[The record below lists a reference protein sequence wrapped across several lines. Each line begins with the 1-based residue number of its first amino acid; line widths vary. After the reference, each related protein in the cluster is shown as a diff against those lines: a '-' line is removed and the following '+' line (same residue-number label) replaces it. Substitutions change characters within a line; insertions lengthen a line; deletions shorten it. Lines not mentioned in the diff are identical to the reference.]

1 MKRATMAEVARLAGV
16 GTMTVSRV
24 LNGSTKV
31 QPKTASRVREAI
43 ERLGYR
49 PNEFARVLRGA
60 KSRSIGLIVPS
71 LLDPFFATCAH
82 SVNTVAQAH
91 GYSMI
96 LTTSNDSIQTEFNEA
111 AWMLE
116 KHVEGIVICPTPA
129 KLSKL
134 SSPIFYRTPIV
145 SFDRPLGIPRVASV
159 VVENS
164 AGARR
169 LTEHLI
175 AHGHQHIHFLGDS
188 PNLFTIKTRLDGYRR
203 ALSVIGAAPRVNLE
217 SNSQNAV
224 TRYLKDVMA
233 ERKPPT
239 AFIAGNNRISRY
251 LYRAISQLG
260 LRIPEDVAIVGFD
273 DFDLADMLQ
282 PPLTVV
288 NQPVELL
295 GKIAAEVLFAEL
307 KVETEDR
314 PEIGGKTVLKVDL
327 IVRSSCGCQSIPE
340 ESPNSRVSDSKQLR
354 IASSGISVV
363 V

>member
-82 SVNTVAQAH
+82 SVNTVAQ
-91 GYSMI
+91 
-96 LTTSNDSIQTEFNEA
+96 
-111 AWMLE
+111 
-116 KHVEGIVICPTPA
+116 GIVICPTPA